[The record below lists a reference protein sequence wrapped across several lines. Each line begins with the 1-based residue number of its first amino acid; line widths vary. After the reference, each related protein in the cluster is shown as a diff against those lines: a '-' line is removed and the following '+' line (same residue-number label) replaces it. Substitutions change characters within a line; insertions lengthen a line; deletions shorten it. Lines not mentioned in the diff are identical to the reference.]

1 METVT
6 IFHNPRC
13 SKSRSSLA
21 ILNEQGL
28 EPEIRLYLEDP
39 PNQEELT
46 SILAMLDISA
56 RDLLRKGES
65 DYKALNLA
73 NPDVSETEIIK
84 AIVSNINLL
93 KDSTLLL
100 GTGFNNRLR
109 YLSRQLVIFHDTCKR
124 VKICSGSGIK
134 DVFYGFANI

>member
-1 METVT
+1 MGTAT

-13 SKSRSSLA
+13 SKSRNSLA

-39 PNQEELT
+39 PSAEELT

-56 RDLLRKGES
+56 RDLLRKGEL
-65 DYKALNLA
+65 DYKTLNLA

-84 AIVSNINLL
+84 AMTEYPKLIERPIV
-93 KDSTLLL
+93 
-100 GTGFNNRLR
+100 
-109 YLSRQLVIFHDTCKR
+109 
-124 VKICSGSGIK
+124 IK
-134 DVFYGFANI
+134 DGKAAIGRPPETILDLL

>member
-1 METVT
+1 MGTAT

-13 SKSRSSLA
+13 SKSRNSLA

-39 PNQEELT
+39 PSAEELT

-65 DYKALNLA
+65 DYKTLNLA
-73 NPDVSETEIIK
+73 NPDISETEIIK
-84 AIVSNINLL
+84 AMTEYPKLIERPIV
-93 KDSTLLL
+93 
-100 GTGFNNRLR
+100 
-109 YLSRQLVIFHDTCKR
+109 
-124 VKICSGSGIK
+124 IK
-134 DVFYGFANI
+134 DGKAAIGRPPETILDLL

>member
-1 METVT
+1 MGTVT

-46 SILAMLDISA
+46 SILAMLDIPA
-56 RDLLRKGES
+56 KDLLRKGES
-65 DYKALNLA
+65 DYKALNLDD
-73 NPDVSETEIIK
+73 PDISETEIIK
-84 AIVSNINLL
+84 AMTKYPKLIERPIV
-93 KDSTLLL
+93 
-100 GTGFNNRLR
+100 
-109 YLSRQLVIFHDTCKR
+109 
-124 VKICSGSGIK
+124 IK
-134 DVFYGFANI
+134 DGKAAIGRPPEIILELL

>member
-1 METVT
+1 MGTVT

-28 EPEIRLYLEDP
+28 EPEIRFYLENP
-39 PNQEELT
+39 PSEEELT
-46 SILAMLDISA
+46 TILAMLDISA

-73 NPDVSETEIIK
+73 DPEVSEKEIIK
-84 AIVSNINLL
+84 VMTEYPKLIERPIVIMDGKAVIGRPPEIILELL
-93 KDSTLLL
+93 
-100 GTGFNNRLR
+100 
-109 YLSRQLVIFHDTCKR
+109 
-124 VKICSGSGIK
+124 
-134 DVFYGFANI
+134 

>member
-1 METVT
+1 MGTVT

-46 SILAMLDISA
+46 SILAMLDIPA
-56 RDLLRKGES
+56 KDLLRKGES
-65 DYKALNLA
+65 DYKALNLDD
-73 NPDVSETEIIK
+73 PDISETEIIK
-84 AIVSNINLL
+84 AMTEYPKLIERPIV
-93 KDSTLLL
+93 
-100 GTGFNNRLR
+100 
-109 YLSRQLVIFHDTCKR
+109 
-124 VKICSGSGIK
+124 IK
-134 DVFYGFANI
+134 DGKAAIGRPPETILDLL

>member
-1 METVT
+1 MGTVT

-46 SILAMLDISA
+46 SILAMLDIPA
-56 RDLLRKGES
+56 KDLLRKGES
-65 DYKALNLA
+65 DYKALNLDD
-73 NPDVSETEIIK
+73 PDISETEIIK
-84 AIVSNINLL
+84 AMTEYPKLIERPIV
-93 KDSTLLL
+93 
-100 GTGFNNRLR
+100 
-109 YLSRQLVIFHDTCKR
+109 
-124 VKICSGSGIK
+124 IK
-134 DVFYGFANI
+134 DGKAAIGRPPELILELF

>member
-1 METVT
+1 VGTVT

-13 SKSRSSLA
+13 SKSRNSLA

-39 PNQEELT
+39 PSAEELT
-46 SILAMLDISA
+46 SILTMLDISA

-65 DYKALNLA
+65 DYKTLNLA

-84 AIVSNINLL
+84 AMTEYPKLIERPIV
-93 KDSTLLL
+93 
-100 GTGFNNRLR
+100 
-109 YLSRQLVIFHDTCKR
+109 
-124 VKICSGSGIK
+124 IK
-134 DVFYGFANI
+134 DGKAAIGRPPETILDLL

>member
-1 METVT
+1 MGIVT

-46 SILAMLDISA
+46 SILAMLDIPA
-56 RDLLRKGES
+56 KDLLRKGES
-65 DYKALNLA
+65 DYKALNLDD
-73 NPDVSETEIIK
+73 PDISETEIIK
-84 AIVSNINLL
+84 AMTEYPKLIERPIV
-93 KDSTLLL
+93 
-100 GTGFNNRLR
+100 
-109 YLSRQLVIFHDTCKR
+109 
-124 VKICSGSGIK
+124 IK
-134 DVFYGFANI
+134 DGKAAIGRPPETILDLL

>member
-1 METVT
+1 MGTIT

-46 SILAMLDISA
+46 SILAMLDIPA
-56 RDLLRKGES
+56 KDLLRKGES
-65 DYKALNLA
+65 DYKALNLDD
-73 NPDVSETEIIK
+73 PDISETEIIK
-84 AIVSNINLL
+84 AMTEYPKLIERPIV
-93 KDSTLLL
+93 
-100 GTGFNNRLR
+100 
-109 YLSRQLVIFHDTCKR
+109 
-124 VKICSGSGIK
+124 IK
-134 DVFYGFANI
+134 DGKAAIGRPPEIILELL

>member
-1 METVT
+1 MGTVT

-46 SILAMLDISA
+46 SILAMLDIPA
-56 RDLLRKGES
+56 KDLLRKGES
-65 DYKALNLA
+65 DYKALNLDD
-73 NPDVSETEIIK
+73 PDISETEIIK
-84 AIVSNINLL
+84 AMTEYPKLIERPIV
-93 KDSTLLL
+93 
-100 GTGFNNRLR
+100 
-109 YLSRQLVIFHDTCKR
+109 
-124 VKICSGSGIK
+124 IK
-134 DVFYGFANI
+134 DGKAAIGRPPEIILELL

>member
-1 METVT
+1 MGTVT

-13 SKSRSSLA
+13 SKSRNSLA

-39 PNQEELT
+39 PSAEELT

-73 NPDVSETEIIK
+73 DPDISEIEIIK
-84 AIVSNINLL
+84 AMIDYPKLIERPIV
-93 KDSTLLL
+93 
-100 GTGFNNRLR
+100 
-109 YLSRQLVIFHDTCKR
+109 
-124 VKICSGSGIK
+124 IK
-134 DVFYGFANI
+134 DGKAVIGRPPEKILSLF